1 MGSYDRALTVFS
13 PDGKLFQIDYAY
25 EAVSACMGCFFVFF
39 SPDSLFDE
47 PCCLLSECKKVSFS
61 WRKRFFF

>member
-25 EAVSACMGCFFVFF
+25 EAVRCHACWR
-39 SPDSLFDE
+39 SLFVAAGSD
-47 PCCLLSECKKVSFS
+47 PIADTTQRHRHYS
-61 WRKRFFF
+61 